1 MIDKII
7 GAQQRLPV
15 PYLGSTANQPPSPST
30 PPQAFILPKGKA
42 TAPPVLQSQAHMLHI
57 QSPALAKTHQPP
69 STPPIQQPSP
79 TTLKQI
85 QTLVHQQINQHPV
98 KVNGISEQELL
109 LLMAIHSQS
118 RAGAHK
124 GDQVPTL
131 VPSEVAMLSF
141 LATEKPFDRQKV
153 KKSPRLKVG
162 GKVFVRFR
170 LFDWDE
176 PDDQRPRR

>member
-15 PYLGSTANQPPSPST
+15 PYLGSNSAQSPAASPPT
-30 PPQAFILPKGKA
+30 FVLPTGKA
-42 TAPPVLQSQAHMLHI
+42 DTLPVLQSQAHMLHI
-57 QSPALAKTHQPP
+57 QSPALAPAHPATSAPP
-69 STPPIQQPSP
+69 VQRPSP
-79 TTLKQI
+79 ATLKQI

-118 RAGAHK
+118 RGQAHH
-124 GDQVPTL
+124 GEQVPTL

-141 LATEKPFDRQKV
+141 LATEKPFDRPKA
-153 KKSPRLKVG
+153 KKSQRLKVG

-170 LFDWDE
+170 LFDWDDPE
-176 PDDQRPRR
+176 DQSPRR